1 MDETKVSFL
10 DYVYIWL
17 KWRRLII
24 WMVSVTSI
32 LAVVISFILPKK
44 YLASTTILPPK
55 NESSLGLNT
64 SMDALTSG
72 LNILGLGESEELDT
86 YLAILLSRRVRETV
100 VRTYEL
106 QAYFEKETMDEA
118 LKSLDSSIDIEIT
131 KENSLMLSVVHKDRL
146 KAAEIANFFVAE
158 LDRIN
163 KSLNNDQAR
172 SNRMFIERRLSETR
186 KHLAQAEET
195 MRAYQEENSTL
206 GISDENRAAL
216 LAGAELE
223 ARVMGLEVQRD
234 VLRKS
239 FGSSHP
245 LISQMQSEIDASKN
259 RLVDLPEIGLDM
271 ARLLREVEIQTT
283 LLTFLLPQYE
293 QAKIKEVKDTP
304 TLQIVDPAVPP
315 QIKYS
320 PKRLFI
326 VLGAFFSSLLIGMI
340 ISLNLESIHQAR
352 MEKTPRGRRIEQ
364 ILLELR
370 SLSTRK
376 PR

>member
-1 MDETKVSFL
+1 M
-10 DYVYIWL
+10 
-17 KWRRLII
+17 

-32 LAVVISFILPKK
+32 LALVVSLILPKK
-44 YLASTTILPPK
+44 FLASTTILPPK
-55 NESSLGLNT
+55 KESPLGLST
-64 SMDALTSG
+64 PVEALTSG
-72 LNILGLGESEELDT
+72 LNFLGLGESEELDT
-86 YLAILLSRRVRETV
+86 YMAILLSRRVRETV
-100 VRTYEL
+100 VRTYNL

-118 LKSLDSSIDIEIT
+118 LKSLDSSIDIEVT
-131 KENSLMLSVVHKDRL
+131 KENSLILSVIHKDSVI
-146 KAAEIANFFVAE
+146 AAEIANFFVSE

-163 KSLNNDQAR
+163 KALNNDQAR
-172 SNRMFIERRLSETR
+172 SNRIFIERRLSETR
-186 KHLAQAEET
+186 QHLAQAEEA
-195 MRAYQEENSTL
+195 MRVYQEENSTL
-206 GISDENRAAL
+206 GLSDENRAAL

-223 ARVMGLEVQRD
+223 ARVMALEVQRD

-293 QAKIKEVKDTP
+293 LAKIEEVKDTP

-320 PKRLFI
+320 PKRIFI

-340 ISLNLESIHQAR
+340 ISLNLESIQQAR
-352 MEKTPRGRRIEQ
+352 AEKSPRGRRIEQ
-364 ILLELR
+364 ILIELR
-370 SLSTRK
+370 SLSTR
-376 PR
+376 RSR

>member
-1 MDETKVSFL
+1 MDERKVSFL
-10 DYVYIWL
+10 DYIYTWL

-24 WMVSVTSI
+24 WMVSVASI
-32 LAVVISFILPKK
+32 LALAISFILPKK

-55 NESSLGLNT
+55 EESPLGLSTPINT
-64 SMDALTSG
+64 LTSG

-86 YLAILLSRRVRETV
+86 YMAILLSRRVRESV
-100 VRTYEL
+100 VRTYNL
-106 QAYFEKETMDEA
+106 QAYFNKKTMDEA
-118 LKSLDSSIDIEIT
+118 LKSLDSSIDIEVT
-131 KENSLMLSVVHKDRL
+131 KENSLMLSVIHKDSV

-186 KHLAQAEET
+186 QHLAQAEEA
-195 MRAYQEENSTL
+195 MRVYQEENSTL
-206 GISDENRAAL
+206 GLSDENRAAL

-223 ARVMGLEVQRD
+223 ARVMALEVQKD

-245 LISQMQSEIDASKN
+245 LISQIQSEIDASKN

-293 QAKIKEVKDTP
+293 LAKIEEVKDTP

-315 QIKYS
+315 QIKHS
-320 PKRLFI
+320 PKRIFI
-326 VLGAFFSSLLIGMI
+326 VLGAFFSSLLIGLI
-340 ISLNLESIHQAR
+340 IALNLESIQQAR
-352 MEKTPRGRRIEQ
+352 AEKSPRGRRIEQ
-364 ILLELR
+364 ILMELR
-370 SLSTRK
+370 SLSTR
-376 PR
+376 RSN